1 MKITQ
6 RNATFGDAHLLLSWR
21 NHQSVRGFS
30 LQSELI
36 PIDEHLKWLE
46 GRLKRVEKE
55 PFYVFEYENEVIGM
69 CRLDLAFKTEEKYE
83 LSILVN
89 PNQHSKGLGTK
100 ILEMSCTSFFTLLPI
115 DSIVARVKKDNFVS
129 IKLFENAGFS
139 LQGVV
144 DEVLHF
150 EKHSN

>member
-6 RNATFGDAHLLLSWR
+6 RNATFGDADLLFSWR
-21 NHQSVRGFS
+21 NHQSVRSFS

-46 GRLKRVEKE
+46 ARLKRVEKE
-55 PFYVFEYENEVIGM
+55 PFYAFEYENEVIGI
-69 CRLDLAFKTEEKYE
+69 CRLDLTLKTEEKYE

-89 PNQHSKGLGTK
+89 PNQHSKGVGTR

-115 DSIVARVKKDNFVS
+115 VSIVARVKKDNFVS
-129 IKLFENAGFS
+129 RKLFENAGFS

-150 EKHSN
+150 EKYSN